1 MRRSPHSPK
10 GTGHPTSCRP
20 NPKTGPVSKIDIDVL
35 GKIGLLAGL
44 SPAELEQLGERGR
57 LHRLRENAVFM
68 QRGEESS
75 TLYLILSGRVKVY
88 TESASGAEEI
98 LSVREAGEHL
108 GELALLADS
117 RRTASAATLE
127 PTECLVLTRR
137 VFLECLGRNPQLAL
151 NLDLSLEERVL
162 ASDLEP
168 GAALRYRAWA
178 AFRRSGLPL
187 VILIGGCTGTGKS
200 TVAAE
205 LALRLDIGRTQSTD
219 ILREVVR
226 LFVSEQF
233 APEVHVSSF
242 EAWRAMA
249 CPRTEGAAALPG
261 VIRGLRMQAD
271 KLSATIEEVIQRS
284 VKERASTI
292 LEGIHLLPG
301 FHRRLPEGESVV
313 VPVLLTV
320 PEPEELKRH
329 FSRRG
334 QLAPSR
340 DAGRYLEEF
349 DAIWQVQEHLV
360 QEAKAYAVPVI
371 PNRDLERTM
380 HTILAC
386 IGKRL
391 EERFI
396 GGMSQ

>member
-1 MRRSPHSPK
+1 MSYL
-10 GTGHPTSCRP
+10 P
-20 NPKTGPVSKIDIDVL
+20 NPESDLMSKVDIEIL
-35 GKIGLLAGL
+35 EKIGLLAGL

-57 LHRLRENAVFM
+57 LRKLRANAVFM

-88 TESASGAEEI
+88 REDASGAEEI

-117 RRTASAATLE
+117 VRTASAATLE
-127 PTECLVLTRR
+127 PTECLILTRR
-137 VFLECLGRNPQLAL
+137 VFLDCLGRNPELAL
-151 NLDLSLEERVL
+151 NLDLSLEERAL

-168 GAALRYRAWA
+168 EAALRYRAWS
-178 AFRRSGLPL
+178 AFRRSGMPL

-233 APEVHVSSF
+233 APEVHVSTF
-242 EAWRAMA
+242 EVWRAMG
-249 CPRTEGAAALPG
+249 CREIEGTAGLPG
-261 VIRGLRMQAD
+261 VIQGLRIQAE
-271 KLSATIEEVIQRS
+271 KLSATIQEVIRRS

-292 LEGIHLLPG
+292 VEGIHLLPT
-301 FHRRLPEGESVV
+301 FHRRLPDGEFVL

-334 QLAPSR
+334 QVAPSR
-340 DAGRYLEEF
+340 NAGRYLEDFE
-349 DAIWQVQEHLV
+349 AIWRVQEHLIE
-360 QEAKAYAVPVI
+360 EAGACGVPVI
-371 PNRDLERTM
+371 PNRDLDRTV
-380 HTILAC
+380 HAILAC
-386 IGKRL
+386 IGERL
-391 EERFI
+391 EERFVRETPH
-396 GGMSQ
+396 